1 MNILVTGATGSVGY
15 DLVNYLSKNHKIY
28 ALYRKKTQKTKIKK
42 NVIWIKIKS
51 LSNFKF
57 PKKLEIQSLV
67 HCAVDQRY
75 LNIDKNK
82 YFKSNINMTKNLLQL
97 LKKQKKGLFFNFS
110 TIEVYGTVNKNI
122 LKESYKPLKQNI
134 YGMMKFK
141 CEKLIEKSG
150 INYVNLRLPG
160 VLNSF
165 SKEIKNRPWIN
176 LISNKLINNEEFSI
190 YNSRQ
195 KFNNIINTSE
205 IAKLIIKLSKMN
217 KIIKSNFNLSAS
229 KPIKLK
235 KLIKLMILKTNSKS
249 FVIEKKSN
257 KKSFLISNK
266 KIENFLN
273 YKIENT
279 NKIILEHLKNL
290 KITKYDYK
298 SS

>member
-1 MNILVTGATGSVGY
+1 MNILITGATGSVGY

-28 ALYRKKTQKTKIKK
+28 ALYRKKTHKTKTKK

-51 LSNFKF
+51 LSNFRF
-57 PKKLEIQSLV
+57 PKKLKIQSLV

-75 LNIDKNK
+75 LNTDKNK

-110 TIEVYGTVNKNI
+110 TIEVYGTVNTNI
-122 LKESYKPLKQNI
+122 LNENYKPLKQNI

-150 INYVNLRLPG
+150 LNYVNLRLPG
-160 VLNSF
+160 VLNTF

-217 KIIKSNFNLSAS
+217 KDVKSNFNLSGS

-235 KLIKLMILKTNSKS
+235 KLIKFMILKTNSKS
-249 FVIEKKSN
+249 LVVEKKNN
-257 KKSFLISNK
+257 KKSFLISTK
-266 KIENFLN
+266 KIENFLDC
-273 YKIENT
+273 KIENT
-279 NKIILEHLKNL
+279 VKIIQDHLKKL
-290 KITKYDYK
+290 KIMKHDY
-298 SS
+298 

>member
-1 MNILVTGATGSVGY
+1 MNILITGATGSVGY

-28 ALYRKKTQKTKIKK
+28 ALYRKKTHKTKTKK

-51 LSNFKF
+51 LSDFKF
-57 PKKLEIQSLV
+57 PKKLKIQSLV

-82 YFKSNINMTKNLLQL
+82 YFRSNISITKNLLRF
-97 LKKQKKGLFFNFS
+97 LKKQKKVIFFNFS
-110 TIEVYGTVNKNI
+110 TIEIYGTVNTNI
-122 LKESYKPLKQNI
+122 LNESYKPLKKNI
-134 YGMMKFK
+134 YGTMKFK

-150 INYVNLRLPG
+150 LNFVNLRLPG
-160 VLNSF
+160 VLNTF

-217 KIIKSNFNLSAS
+217 KDIKSNFNLSGS

-235 KLIKLMILKTNSKS
+235 ELIKFMILKTNSKS
-249 FVIEKKSN
+249 LVIEKKSN

-266 KIENFLN
+266 KIENFLDC
-273 YKIENT
+273 KIENT
-279 NKIILEHLKNL
+279 IKIVQDHLKNL
-290 KITKYDYK
+290 KVIKYDY
-298 SS
+298 

>member
-1 MNILVTGATGSVGY
+1 MNILITGATGSVGY

-28 ALYRKKTQKTKIKK
+28 ALYRKKTHKIKTKK

-51 LSNFKF
+51 LSNFRF
-57 PKKLEIQSLV
+57 PKKLKIQSLV

-75 LNIDKNK
+75 LSIDKNK
-82 YFKSNINMTKNLLQL
+82 YFRSNISITKNLLQF
-97 LKKQKKGLFFNFS
+97 LKKQKKGIFFNFS
-110 TIEVYGTVNKNI
+110 TIEIYGIVKKNI
-122 LKESYKPLKQNI
+122 LNEKYKPFKQNI

-150 INYVNLRLPG
+150 LNYVNLRLPG
-160 VLNSF
+160 VLNTF

-176 LISNKLINNEEFSI
+176 LISNKLMNNEQFSI

-195 KFNNIINTSE
+195 KFNNVINTNE
-205 IAKLIIKLSKMN
+205 IAKIIIKLSKMN
-217 KIIKSNFNLSAS
+217 KVIKSNFNLSSS

-235 KLIKLMILKTNSKS
+235 KLIKFMILNTNSKS
-249 FVIEKKSN
+249 LVIEKKSN

-266 KIENFLN
+266 KIENFLGC
-273 YKIENT
+273 KIENT
-279 NKIILEHLKNL
+279 IKIIQEHLKNR
-290 KITKYDYK
+290 KIPKYDYK